1 MIMITLK
8 ETAHFSHFFSP
19 PKLSFLL
26 FFNPHVPE
34 WSDLNI
40 NNFGIEHS
48 GNVLLHTSQRAFM

>member
-40 NNFGIEHS
+40 NNFGIIVNAIIGYEPII
-48 GNVLLHTSQRAFM
+48 VA